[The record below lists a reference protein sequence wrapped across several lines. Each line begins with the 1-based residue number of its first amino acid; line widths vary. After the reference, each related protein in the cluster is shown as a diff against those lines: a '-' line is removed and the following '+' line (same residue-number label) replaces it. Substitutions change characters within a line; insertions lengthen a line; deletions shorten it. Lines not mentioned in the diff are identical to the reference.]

1 MQRCFPWLQNMPV
14 NNKDSD
20 MKTYL
25 LTLLQGFVVLLFPL
39 LSGSR
44 SPTTFWAIVIV
55 GMILFLLALP
65 LLLVVVMLGYGLQT
79 IKQILFYKEET
90 NV

>member
-1 MQRCFPWLQNMPV
+1 
-14 NNKDSD
+14 

-25 LTLLQGFVVLLFPL
+25 LTLLQGFVVLLFPV
-39 LSGSR
+39 LSGYSR
-44 SPTTFWAIVIV
+44 SPIAFNVVVIV
-55 GMILFLLALP
+55 VMLLFLLALP
-65 LLLVVVMLGYGLQT
+65 LLLVVAVLGYGLRT

>member
-1 MQRCFPWLQNMPV
+1 
-14 NNKDSD
+14 

-25 LTLLQGFVVLLFPL
+25 LTLL
-39 LSGSR
+39 
-44 SPTTFWAIVIV
+44 
-55 GMILFLLALP
+55 
-65 LLLVVVMLGYGLQT
+65 LVVAVLGYGLRK